1 MFGKLSLDSIP
12 YQNPII
18 MFAAGLMVVV
28 AVVVLGSVTYTNK
41 WGYLYKEWLTSV
53 DHKKIGIMYMILG
66 FVMLI
71 RGFIDALMMRAQQAT
86 AGPGHSGYLPAHH
99 FAEIFSAHG
108 TMMILFVA
116 MPLLIGLFNVAVPL
130 QIGARDVAFPFMN
143 AISLWLT
150 YAGGL
155 LVMISLV
162 IGSFSTAGW
171 TGYAPFSE
179 HSYNPSVGVDYW
191 IWALQIS
198 GIGTTL
204 TGVNFLVTI
213 LRERAPGMTLMRMPM
228 FTWTVL
234 ITSIMIVLAFP
245 ALTVVLGQLSLDR
258 FFGFHFFTGDMGG
271 QQMMFV
277 NEFWVWGHP
286 EVYIVI
292 LPAFGVFSAVA
303 ATFCHKRLFGY
314 KTMVWAT
321 AVIAFLSFTV
331 WVHHFFTMGQD
342 AARNVLFSISTMLIG
357 VPTGVKIYNW
367 LGTMYR
373 GRIEFTTPMLY
384 TIGFIIL
391 FVIGGIT
398 GVMLGMPGV
407 DYKVHN
413 GEFLIAHFHNVLIP
427 GTIFGI
433 LAGYE
438 YWAPKALGF
447 RLSEKWGKRGFWGWA
462 IGFVVAFFPLYVLGF
477 MGMPRRMYSYSN
489 SAWQP
494 LLWIAALG
502 ALIICAGIVAQ
513 VIELWVSIRDR
524 KALAD
529 TTGDPWGGRTLEWSM
544 ASPAPEYNFAVT
556 PTVYAYDAFEDWKEK
571 GIAYEQPAQYEDI
584 VMPMKNTPAAL
595 IIGIAAFIF
604 GFALIW
610 NIWWLAIV
618 FGLVMLAT
626 VIWRA
631 CDDDLEFTIPAAE
644 VKETEDEHIRRVA
657 EAGGPRSNVLP
668 GADDTEPGRHGL
680 PGQSSKPGY
689 S

>member
-1 MFGKLSLDSIP
+1 
-12 YQNPII
+12 
-18 MFAAGLMVVV
+18 
-28 AVVVLGSVTYTNK
+28 
-41 WGYLYKEWLTSV
+41 
-53 DHKKIGIMYMILG
+53 
-66 FVMLI
+66 
-71 RGFIDALMMRAQQAT
+71 
-86 AGPGHSGYLPAHH
+86 
-99 FAEIFSAHG
+99 
-108 TMMILFVA
+108 MMIFFVA
-116 MPLLIGLFNVAVPL
+116 MPLLIGLMNVVIPL

-155 LVMISLV
+155 LVMISLAV
-162 IGSFSTAGW
+162 GSFSTAGW

-179 HSYNPSVGVDYW
+179 HAYNPSVGVDYW
-191 IWALQIS
+191 IWALQVS

-204 TGVNFLVTI
+204 TGINFLVTI
-213 LRERAPGMTLMRMPM
+213 LRERAKGMTLMRMPM
-228 FTWTVL
+228 FTWTIL
-234 ITSIMIVLAFP
+234 ITAVMIVFAFP

-271 QQMMFV
+271 NQMMFV

-292 LPAFGVFSAVA
+292 LPAFGVFSAVTA
-303 ATFCHKRLFGY
+303 CFCHKRLFGY

-321 AVIAFLSFTV
+321 VVIAFLSFTV

-342 AARNVLFSISTMLIG
+342 PVRNTLFSITTMLIG

-384 TIGFIIL
+384 TIGFIIT

-398 GVMLGMPGV
+398 GVMLGTPAV

-413 GEFLIAHFHNVLIP
+413 SEFLIAHFHNVLIP

-433 LAGYE
+433 FAGYE
-438 YWAPKALGF
+438 FWAPKSLGF
-447 RLSEKWGKRGFWGWA
+447 KLNEKWGKRGFWGWL
-462 IGFVVAFFPLYVLGF
+462 IGFYVAFMPLYALGF

-494 LLWIAALG
+494 LLWVAGIG
-502 ALIICAGIVAQ
+502 ALIVCAGIACQ
-513 VIELWVSIRDR
+513 VIELYVSIRDR
-524 KALAD
+524 KLLAD
-529 TTGDPWGGRTLEWSM
+529 TTGDPWGGRTLEWST
-544 ASPAPEYNFAVT
+544 ASPAPEYNFAVV

-571 GIAYEQPAQYEDI
+571 GIAYQQPEQYEDI

-595 IIGIAAFIF
+595 VIGIAALVF

-610 NIWWLAIV
+610 NIWWLAILA
-618 FGLVMLAT
+618 GLVMMAS

-631 CDDDLEFTIPAAE
+631 CVDDIEFVIPAEEIEKAE
-644 VKETEDEHIRRVA
+644 NEHIRRVN
-657 EAGGPRSNVLP
+657 EGGGPRPNALGP
-668 GADDTEPGRHGL
+668 DGTPIRGAPASDSGRPLEPD
-680 PGQSSKPGY
+680 PAA
-689 S
+689 